1 MKKQVLTI
9 FAIVLAA
16 FLLHSCGNSAD
27 EGRAVPRRYA
37 YARIEPYDTVRTEH
51 SAGPVQLSI
60 NKGADVSHPDGKPEW
75 LDASFGRYGATLHL
89 STIMTEDIDV
99 ALANRRE
106 RISLNL
112 GGAKA
117 RSDVFDNGLGM
128 RCEIVV
134 SRDPSATPVQFVAYG
149 DGVLVSGAFVIAGS
163 TEPADSLRP
172 ICTELEKEAFAIV
185 NSIHPRN
192 EI

>member
-1 MKKQVLTI
+1 MKKHILTI
-9 FAIVLAA
+9 CTVCVAA
-16 FLLHSCGNSAD
+16 LLLQSCGNSAD
-27 EGRAVPRRYA
+27 EGRVVPRRYA

-112 GGAKA
+112 GG
-117 RSDVFDNGLGM
+117 
-128 RCEIVV
+128 ETVV

-149 DGVLVSGAFVIAGS
+149 EGVLVSGAFVIAGS

-192 EI
+192 EN